1 MDFQTEDIIH
11 EIEVSIK
18 KKYKEYE
25 IELKIN
31 EETNSLNILIKKNND
46 INYYKSNFNEHYL
59 QQKLKL
65 RESIN
70 NIYCNI
76 CDLINKKEIKNNE
89 NQNNLKL
96 EFKFNESYIELNREK
111 VCEEMLNEIM
121 IKRKK
126 KKNY

>member
-1 MDFQTEDIIH
+1 MDFKKTEDIIH
-11 EIEVSIK
+11 EIGVSIK

-46 INYYKSNFNEHYL
+46 INYYKSNFNENYL
-59 QQKLKL
+59 QQKLKS

-96 EFKFNESYIELNREK
+96 EN
-111 VCEEMLNEIM
+111 
-121 IKRKK
+121 
-126 KKNY
+126 